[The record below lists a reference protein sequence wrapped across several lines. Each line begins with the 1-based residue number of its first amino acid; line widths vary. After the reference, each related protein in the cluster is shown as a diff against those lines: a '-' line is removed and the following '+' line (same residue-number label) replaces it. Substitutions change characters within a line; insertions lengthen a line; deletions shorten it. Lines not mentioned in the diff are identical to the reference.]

1 MSLDGQWE
9 QNSKIVSEI
18 INVHA
23 KYSPKAFLAL
33 GTEPLNS
40 MVPLCC
46 EALKKFGNYNPST
59 VFGITALDTV
69 RANTVVANSLK
80 IEPEKVMVPVI
91 GGYSEETRVPVL
103 SQVHPTIQFSD
114 KSLQYFHIQEQIEQI
129 TMSIRKPEQKTP
141 SGFLAAFAIARF
153 VISLVKGIRGH
164 KDVFEYSYVPSK
176 VHPDLKYL
184 TTLVELGI
192 QGVSKNFGLQELTDY
207 EQCMLDNAVTCL
219 AADITKGEKYAGP
232 QSECPRAKTHKI

>member
-1 MSLDGQWE
+1 MLKQSPIIDELCMYDIKKTDQALELNNIDTICRVTVFSGKPELPLALKDSNVVVLIAAAPDSDSMSLDGQWE

-103 SQVHPTIQFSD
+103 SQVHPTIQFS
-114 KSLQYFHIQEQIEQI
+114 SLQYFHIQEQIEQI

-176 VHPDLKYL
+176 V
-184 TTLVELGI
+184 I
-192 QGVSKNFGLQELTDY
+192 
-207 EQCMLDNAVTCL
+207 
-219 AADITKGEKYAGP
+219 
-232 QSECPRAKTHKI
+232 

>member
-1 MSLDGQWE
+1 
-9 QNSKIVSEI
+9 
-18 INVHA
+18 
-23 KYSPKAFLAL
+23 
-33 GTEPLNS
+33 

-114 KSLQYFHIQEQIEQI
+114 VRRKVLLYNCNAQRSQILI
-129 TMSIRKPEQKTP
+129 I
-141 SGFLAAFAIARF
+141 
-153 VISLVKGIRGH
+153 
-164 KDVFEYSYVPSK
+164 D
-176 VHPDLKYL
+176 
-184 TTLVELGI
+184 
-192 QGVSKNFGLQELTDY
+192 
-207 EQCMLDNAVTCL
+207 
-219 AADITKGEKYAGP
+219 
-232 QSECPRAKTHKI
+232 